1 MDIEEIRRFVQRESY
16 ELSIHAQ
23 QERLAEDLDILDL
36 EEVIATGEI
45 LEDYPNDPRGP
56 SCLVL
61 GYAGIRPVH
70 LVIGWSSQTGSEA
83 RIPRIITAYEPKPP
97 KWVHARLRGERS

>member
-1 MDIEEIRRFVQRESY
+1 MDIEEIRRFVQRESD
-16 ELSIHAQ
+16 ELTIHAR
-23 QERLAEDLDILDL
+23 QERLAEDLDILAL
-36 EEVIATGEI
+36 EEVIATGDI
-45 LEDYPNDPRGP
+45 LEDDPNDPRGP